1 METPYYGNDRGLA
14 PLFLKTLHTVIISGA
29 LHTDKSVWLYIGL
42 EWIFMFKKK
51 RKKERKKKL
60 QRPRRGCVKVVSC
73 KSCFFFSFF
82 VLSFFFPL
90 TSIITTEGNEPGLA
104 TGVFLHLPLE
114 VALAQLVVRGCDR
127 LQSMLDQQS
136 SAALSTVQFSLP
148 TQPIRNHCGKP

>member
-1 METPYYGNDRGLA
+1 MRGANSAVVLVVTSILCLCRVCYIRSW
-14 PLFLKTLHTVIISGA
+14 PKRVGLVCLSQSSLKR
-29 LHTDKSVWLYIGL
+29 
-42 EWIFMFKKK
+42 

-82 VLSFFFPL
+82 VLSFFSPL